1 MNAKPIATPAG
12 TGAPPAPAKKKRL
25 MLLLLPIVVTLLL
38 LLVPVPDGL
47 PPYAWHFFAVFVGV
61 IVGLIFE
68 PLPGAVIGL
77 TGVVVIAL
85 CSHWLLFSPEQQAA
99 PGFKLAGQSFK
110 WAVSGFGN
118 STVWLIFGAFMFA
131 AGYDKT
137 QFGRRLALILVKY
150 LGRRSLTLGYAI
162 TFADLLLAPF
172 TPSNTA
178 RSGGTIYPIIANL
191 PPLYDSKPNDPSA
204 RRIGSYLM
212 WVAIS
217 AACITSSMFLSALA
231 PNLLALALVKS
242 ITGITISW
250 GNWFIAFLPLG
261 VILILAMPLLAYLF
275 YPPEVKLN
283 DEVPRWAT
291 RELEKLG
298 KLSRNEILLL
308 VFVCC
313 ALVMWIFAA
322 SWIEPALAALLV
334 ITLMLWTGVLNWSD
348 ITGNKAA
355 WNTFAWFATLVALA
369 DGLSSTGFISWLGK
383 EGGSLMT
390 GISPSVALLLLV
402 AAFYLLHY
410 LFASSTAHTTALL
423 PAMLTIAATIP
434 GMNMQVFCLMSVT
447 SLGIMGIITPYG
459 TGPSPIYY
467 GSGYLPTGDYWR
479 LGTIFGAIFLA
490 LLLVVGYPWMTMV
503 FG

>member
-1 MNAKPIATPAG
+1 MKQQETLSE
-12 TGAPPAPAKKKRL
+12 PPKAVSASSGKKNRAM
-25 MLLLLPIVVTLLL
+25 MLCLPIIVTLLL
-38 LLVPVPDGL
+38 LLVPAPEGL
-47 PPYAWHFFAVFVGV
+47 EPYAWHFFAIFIGV
-61 IVGLIFE
+61 IIGLIFE

-85 CSHWLLFSPEQQAA
+85 FSQWVLFSPAELADPKFKTASQA
-99 PGFKLAGQSFK
+99 FK

-212 WVAIS
+212 WVAIT

-242 ITGITISW
+242 IVNIDISW
-250 GNWFIAFLPLG
+250 GMWFLAFLPLG
-261 VILILAMPLLAYLF
+261 VLLILIMPAMVYWL
-275 YPPEVKLN
+275 YPPEVKVN
-283 DEVPRWAT
+283 DEVPRWA
-291 RELEKLG
+291 RSELEKLG
-298 KLSRNEILLL
+298 PLTRNEILLL
-308 VFVCC
+308 VFVVS
-313 ALVMWIFAA
+313 ALLMWIFATA
-322 SWIEPALAALLV
+322 WIVPAMAALLV
-334 ITLMLWTGVLNWSD
+334 IVLMLWTGVLSWND
-348 ITGNKAA
+348 ITSNKPA

-369 DGLSSTGFISWLGK
+369 DGLARVGFIAWLGK
-383 EGGSLMT
+383 EGGLLLR
-390 GISPSVALLLLV
+390 GYDPQISAVVLLV
-402 AAFYLLHY
+402 AFYVLHY
-410 LFASSTAHTTALL
+410 LFASTTAHTTALL
-423 PAMLTIAATIP
+423 PAMLTIAAAIP
-434 GMNMQVFCLMSVT
+434 GINMPVFCLMLCT
-447 SLGIMGIITPYG
+447 SLGLMGIITPYG

-467 GSGYLPTGDYWR
+467 GSGYLPTADYWR
-479 LGTIFGAIFLA
+479 LGTIFGVFFLIA
-490 LLLVVGYPWMTMV
+490 LMLIAYPWMVMI
-503 FG
+503 F

>member
-1 MNAKPIATPAG
+1 MKEKTATNPPAG
-12 TGAPPAPAKKKRL
+12 NVKGGSSKRL
-25 MLLLLPIVVTLLL
+25 IMLALPIVVAVLLL
-38 LLVPVPDGL
+38 FVPVPDGL
-47 PPYAWHFFAVFVGV
+47 PPYAWHYFAIFVGV

-85 CSHWLLFSPEQQAA
+85 ASQWLLFSPEQMSAEK
-99 PGFKLAGQSFK
+99 FKLASASFK

-137 QFGRRLALILVKY
+137 RFGRRLALILVKY

-191 PPLYDSKPNDPSA
+191 PPLYGSKPNDPSSK
-204 RRIGSYLM
+204 RIGSYLM
-212 WVAIS
+212 WVAIT

-231 PNLLALALVKS
+231 PNLLAQALVKS
-242 ITGITISW
+242 ITGLDISW
-250 GNWFIAFLPLG
+250 GSWFMAFLPVGIL
-261 VILILAMPLLAYLF
+261 LILVMPLLAFWL
-275 YPPEVKLN
+275 YPPEVKVN
-283 DEVPRWAT
+283 DEVPLWAA

-322 SWIEPALAALLV
+322 QWIEPAMAALLIIV
-334 ITLMLWTGVLNWSD
+334 LMLWTGVLEWND
-348 ITGNKAA
+348 ITSNKAA
-355 WNTFAWFATLVALA
+355 WNTFVWFATLVALA
-369 DGLSSTGFISWLGK
+369 DGRSSTGFITWLGK
-383 EGGSLMT
+383 EGGALMS
-390 GISPSVALLLLV
+390 GISPGTATIVLLL
-402 AAFYLLHY
+402 AFYLLHY
-410 LFASSTAHTTALL
+410 LFASTTAHTTALL
-423 PAMLTIAATIP
+423 PAMLTIASTIP
-434 GMNMQVFCLMSVT
+434 GINMQVFCMLMVT

-467 GSGYLPTGDYWR
+467 GSGYLPTKDYWR

-490 LLLVVGYPWMTMV
+490 ALLLIGYPWMLML
-503 FG
+503 F